1 MKNRPGCFPCRQKF
15 RFDPFWMQMKRV
27 VRPEIFRNKRTT
39 LRAIPLF
46 PFQPAGTE
54 IPVPFAQFSFDRR
67 LAPGLFSAFSN
78 VCWWAL
84 ITGCRSF
91 SFHFLSYRSKWHL
104 FKIVVSSVGVQISWN
119 ETATNCRYFHYWQES
134 LSIWPGRFPEFPIGN
149 FPKMESASGT
159 ILRLEVTNYSDFWN
173 CPP

>member
-1 MKNRPGCFPCRQKF
+1 MRPSIIWRTDQGAFHVGKSSASTGLNANETPGSTGNFSEQTD
-15 RFDPFWMQMKRV
+15 DP
-27 VRPEIFRNKRTT
+27 PSYST
-39 LRAIPLF
+39 F
-46 PFQPAGTE
+46 PFQLVGTE
-54 IPVPFAQFSFDRR
+54 IPVPFAQFSFGRR

-78 VCWWAL
+78 VCRWAL

-149 FPKMESASGT
+149 FP
-159 ILRLEVTNYSDFWN
+159 
-173 CPP
+173 